1 MPDISMTSGRR
12 LWVSPRDDLPAAIVV
27 FLVALPLCLGIAL
40 ASGATPLA
48 GITAGVIG
56 GVVVGSLSGSSV
68 SVSGPAAGL
77 TAVVLAGIT
86 DLGGYPI
93 FLTAVLLAGMMQLG
107 LGLAR
112 AGGVAHFV
120 PVSVVRGMLAAIG
133 LILMLKQIPHALGRD
148 IDYEGDETFVEPGG
162 GNTFS
167 DIAEAVMH
175 VEPGA
180 LLVFLVSLGVLL
192 GWSRIVPRIR
202 NGNWFPA
209 SLLAVLA
216 GTATNL
222 ALLVWWPEAALQ
234 ASHRVAMPLLSSPG
248 ALAEAM
254 QFPDFSHILD
264 GAVWRMAVTLA
275 LIASIE
281 SLLSAEAAD
290 KLDPW
295 RRITPMNRELRAQG
309 VGNIV
314 AALLGALPVTAV
326 IVRSSANVAAGGKTR
341 LATIVHGILLLL
353 SALFL
358 APWLNWIPLASLA
371 AVLIVMGWRLARP
384 RILLE
389 QYRRGVGQ
397 FVPYVVTIM
406 AILLTDLLIGILIGI
421 GVGVFFVVRSNFR
434 SAVIVTRDGDT
445 VLIRFAKDVSFL
457 NKPRLRGIF
466 ETITDGTSVII
477 DGTRA
482 QFIDSDIVEC
492 IDDFVVSAPTRD
504 ITVELRRSP
513 GSNNELFKTR
523 PPV

>member
-1 MPDISMTSGRR
+1 MTSGRR

-48 GITAGVIG
+48 GITSGVIG
-56 GVVVGSLSGSSV
+56 GVVVGALSGSSV

-86 DLGGYPI
+86 ELGGYPI
-93 FLTAVLLAGMMQLG
+93 FLTSVLLAGVMQLA
-107 LGLAR
+107 LGVAR

-133 LILMLKQIPHALGRD
+133 LILILKQIPHALGRD
-148 IDYEGDETFVEPGG
+148 VAYEGGEAFRDPGG

-167 DIAEAVMH
+167 DILEAVAH
-175 VEPGA
+175 VDVGA
-180 LLVFLVSLGVLL
+180 LAVFVVALAALL
-192 GWSRIVPRIR
+192 GWSRVVPRIR
-202 NGNWFPA
+202 HGNWFPP
-209 SLLAVLA
+209 SLIAVLA
-216 GTATNL
+216 GTATNF
-222 ALLVWWPEAALQ
+222 ALLAWWPAVALQ
-234 ASHRVAMPLLSSPG
+234 ASHLVAIPLLRSPA
-248 ALAEAM
+248 ALAEAL

-341 LATIVHGILLLL
+341 LATVVHGVLLLL

-358 APWLNWIPLASLA
+358 ARWLNYIPLAALA

-384 RILLE
+384 RILIE
-389 QYRRGVGQ
+389 QYRRGLAQ
-397 FVPYVVTIM
+397 FVPYLVTVV
-406 AILLTDLLIGILIGI
+406 AILLTDLLVGILIGI
-421 GVGVFFVVRSNFR
+421 GVGVFFVVRSNFK
-434 SAVIVTRDGDT
+434 SALIVTRDGEM
-445 VLIRFAKDVSFL
+445 VLIRFTKDVSFL
-457 NKPRLRGIF
+457 NKPRLRGVF
-466 ETITDGTSVII
+466 ETIADRSSVII

-482 QFIDSDIVEC
+482 QFIDSDIIEC
-492 IDDFVVSAPTRD
+492 IDDFVASAPTRD

-513 GSNNELFKTR
+513 GSANELFKTT
-523 PPV
+523 PPP